1 MKGYIVKGIGGFYY
15 VKTEEGVIE
24 CKPRGIFRKQKITPV
39 AGDEVTLETENGAAV
54 IAEIAPRKNVFVRPP
69 VANLDVL
76 FLVASTTQPTPSTL
90 VLDKLSAI
98 AVDKG
103 VQPVIVCTKADL
115 GEVEFLRSAYER
127 STLPFIAIRYDSGEG
142 LDEVRQWISGRLCAF
157 CGNSGVGKS
166 TLLNTLL
173 PQAERE
179 TSAISQKLGRGRHTT
194 REVTIFEA
202 FGGRIADTPGFASLE
217 ANRAGFIPK
226 ENLEHAFP
234 EFGPYLGQCQF
245 TGCSHRSEKGC
256 AVRAALA
263 EGKLSQTRYDRN
275 CAPLGC
281 KPNIILGDFD
291 TAPCPVQQNDDII
304 VLPHVKDDTDTEYAA
319 KLASEKGFTEV
330 LLLGALG
337 GRRIEHTLSNLAT
350 GLGLEER
357 GVRATLQ
364 DERSRITFVRP
375 GETRAYP
382 KEEFFYF
389 SAFPMEGRAEGV
401 CERGS
406 YYELTDDVLVAG
418 YPLGVSNEYAEGSDC
433 ITISTRKG
441 ALVVVETVPDTPILT
456 GNKA

>member
-1 MKGYIVKGIGGFYY
+1 MRC
-15 VKTEEGVIE
+15 VI
-24 CKPRGIFRKQKITPV
+24 
-39 AGDEVTLETENGAAV
+39 
-54 IAEIAPRKNVFVRPP
+54 
-69 VANLDVL
+69 
-76 FLVASTTQPTPSTL
+76 
-90 VLDKLSAI
+90 LSACPVSPELKRLLRPDDFII
-98 AVDKG
+98 ACD
-103 VQPVIVCTKADL
+103 
-115 GEVEFLRSAYER
+115 
-127 STLPFIAIRYDSGEG
+127 
-142 LDEVRQWISGRLCAF
+142 
-157 CGNSGVGKS
+157 
-166 TLLNTLL
+166 
-173 PQAERE
+173 
-179 TSAISQKLGRGRHTT
+179 
-194 REVTIFEA
+194 
-202 FGGRIADTPGFASLE
+202 
-217 ANRAGFIPK
+217 AG
-226 ENLEHAFP
+226 
-234 EFGPYLGQCQF
+234 Y
-245 TGCSHRSEKGC
+245 
-256 AVRAALA
+256 
-263 EGKLSQTRYDRN
+263 RN

-319 KLASEKGFTEV
+319 RLASEKGFTEV

-364 DERSRITFVRP
+364 DERSRIT
-375 GETRAYP
+375 
-382 KEEFFYF
+382 FYF

-441 ALVVVETVPDTPILT
+441 ALVVVETVQDTPILT

>member
-1 MKGYIVKGIGGFYY
+1 MMRC
-15 VKTEEGVIE
+15 VI
-24 CKPRGIFRKQKITPV
+24 
-39 AGDEVTLETENGAAV
+39 
-54 IAEIAPRKNVFVRPP
+54 
-69 VANLDVL
+69 
-76 FLVASTTQPTPSTL
+76 
-90 VLDKLSAI
+90 LSACPVSPELKRLLRPDDFII
-98 AVDKG
+98 ACD
-103 VQPVIVCTKADL
+103 
-115 GEVEFLRSAYER
+115 
-127 STLPFIAIRYDSGEG
+127 
-142 LDEVRQWISGRLCAF
+142 
-157 CGNSGVGKS
+157 
-166 TLLNTLL
+166 
-173 PQAERE
+173 
-179 TSAISQKLGRGRHTT
+179 
-194 REVTIFEA
+194 
-202 FGGRIADTPGFASLE
+202 
-217 ANRAGFIPK
+217 AG
-226 ENLEHAFP
+226 
-234 EFGPYLGQCQF
+234 Y
-245 TGCSHRSEKGC
+245 
-256 AVRAALA
+256 
-263 EGKLSQTRYDRN
+263 RN

-364 DERSRITFVRP
+364 DERSRVTFVRS

-382 KEEFFYF
+382 KEE
-389 SAFPMEGRAEGV
+389 GV
-401 CERGS
+401 CEHGS